1 MSTFDLYLIRHE
13 PSGNYLPE
21 PEGRM
26 GRGGSHTEP
35 TPIAEKPPRIFRTER
50 AAKIALN
57 SWLKGKYVRTYGYDS
72 QCGEYWEDTR
82 VVPVPDRVASE
93 MHVVKATVA
102 LS

>member
-1 MSTFDLYLIRHE
+1 MSTFDLWLIRHE
-13 PSGNYLPE
+13 PTGNFLPE

-57 SWLKGKYVRTYGYDS
+57 SWLKGKHVHTSGYDS
-72 QCGEYWEDTR
+72 FCGEFWEDTSI
-82 VVPVPDRVASE
+82 VPVPDRIASD
-93 MHVVKATVA
+93 MRVVKASVV
-102 LS
+102 LP